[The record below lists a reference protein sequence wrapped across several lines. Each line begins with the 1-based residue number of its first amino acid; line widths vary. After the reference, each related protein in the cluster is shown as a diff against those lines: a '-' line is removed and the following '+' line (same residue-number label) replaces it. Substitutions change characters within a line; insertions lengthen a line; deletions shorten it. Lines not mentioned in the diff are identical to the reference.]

1 MSTTNGELTKT
12 VETNTEP
19 TIKVNASAIIILSYK
34 KNNEP
39 KDLFIAGLKFTSGS
53 GFSIMDGVPAT
64 LYISNLIEW
73 VGGVEA
79 MKALLPESGIKTKM
93 VQRIEQFAGS
103 DYRLELNA
111 INIDNLNGVVDLEIK
126 IPGMSVTT
134 SELGLPNL
142 KGLEFRVEEAIL
154 KVERKVEVIPG

>member
-134 SELGLPNL
+134 SELGLPNF